1 MITACDTQDFVPF
14 GREYVQQHPGKFQI
28 QVQNVVH
35 TDPGLP
41 LLKSFRDIS
50 IQDSGKKEQ
59 WTFYTELDKDGCRG
73 SYDEELYVS
82 GNTVVWSKGGQDGC
96 RSVIKTFTMDSPVLQ
111 ALWCKFVIPESSN
124 PEEICSTLDTEG
136 EMQSGVCVVESSC
149 VSCFMEDGSDYLAA
163 LPFQVAHVWVIKNGL
178 LFERT
183 VSPTEYS
190 SQKRNAPN
198 QTTVFSMLH
207 PLDEVAPV
215 ITKTGT
221 AGCQKTSYLTDN
233 TQHVVFSSIDP
244 SIVLTYDTMVGVHSA
259 WKVRRARQEE
269 CNAVCNTWDQTASIY
284 QMGPCTPAQN
294 LNQSSSNMSRFYGN
308 ISASPQVSPLRSYSG
323 RISSP
328 AFMSHSQSPLIGN
341 PPGIDRRSQSPA
353 LLGSTSLL
361 RLHTPSPQTSKSPG
375 NFYRTPANMS
385 LINESFTEWMEPI
398 TPEICL
404 EHIWT
409 ETAPAIRDGSL
420 GKSSKA
426 FLTRD
431 LCGQQY
437 LCYVISYR
445 QQLRCVKFEESN
457 DLKKLVFG
465 AVNII
470 PCKDA
475 VPIESKDLLIVL
487 DTSGCL
493 FMYSGTAK
501 INRLHVPTLPVGNMS
516 VSILRQ
522 MTPLHSPVR
531 GGGGVFTSSRPPS
544 AMDARFD
551 EEFQLNQ
558 ISPVQTELEESA
570 NYDDFPLGCG
580 YIQNLRDNI
589 SDRFTIEL
597 TNGQLCRCTIPDMT
611 NSPGIDIGL
620 KALKHMLPR
629 DLALQMLGRW
639 YTVRNSPGG
648 IGSQSEWMMFIRC
661 LLGMMGYDT
670 AKLAL
675 TFKQEMD
682 MSLSPVSAKRAKT
695 SDQGSEEDWEWMLS
709 SDHHKFV
716 SETLDDALGLSG
728 CHGIPEAA
736 QSHQATV
743 NMSAILFSHI
753 PACFMAL
760 HLVYEELKLNSLLVE
775 DLEQLVTLL
784 HQLAVDLR
792 CNQYVDYYCRD
803 FPKLIDTASTVSQVK
818 DEHLEKMQ
826 YPSVFT
832 KIPPSVYKW
841 IITSLQGQ
849 KSGHVIYIPL
859 VCNNILNVVSLYA
872 LLLNKHMGTEQAID
886 RCLKK
891 VPPSGHRAPTCDI
904 SMSRSFCRA
913 SPTHN
918 YLERVVL
925 YMTQL
930 GMTERDLTYLP
941 VGIALP
947 IREAIFHCRCNP
959 PSDWPEEAYT
969 LTGREDISKL
979 LSLQDREDVSPP
991 PGIFKRKPSPQSQG
1005 TKEEDD
1011 GMEHLDDEYLRLRF
1025 SEDLRV
1031 QEARRLLHSSRPARI
1046 SLVQKPEISDHDFIE
1061 EQERHLYAICIRTMA
1076 LSVGRGMF
1084 TLSTYHPLPTETL
1097 PIPKLCLTGK
1107 APPRNT
1113 TVDLSHIDTPPN
1125 MTAWPLFHNG
1135 VAAGLRIADFSQVD
1149 SSWIM
1154 YNRPKSNELTNEYAG
1169 FLMALGLNKHL
1180 VKMNILNKHNYLSKG
1195 HEMTTIGLL
1204 LGIAAAKRS
1213 TMDLATMKMLSIH
1226 LPAMLP
1232 PTSTE
1237 LNVSHNVQVAAI
1249 LGVGLV
1255 FQGTGHRH
1263 TADILLAE
1271 IGRPP
1276 GPELQNCNDRESYSL
1291 AAGLALGLVM
1301 FGKGKETMGT
1311 SDLSMAD
1318 TLYHFMV
1325 GGHKRPLIGPSQE
1338 RYKTPSYQIQEGD
1351 TVNVDVTSPGA
1362 TLALGMLYFNTKNSA
1377 VSEWL
1382 KVPDTQFMLD
1392 QVRPDFLLLRT
1403 LARGLV
1409 MWDSVLPSVDFLKE
1423 TIPKILED
1431 YAFHKYQMQDDDNN
1445 IDFET
1450 MSQAYC
1456 NVVAGA
1462 CMVIGLKFAG
1472 SANQEAFDTLV
1483 ECMNRSLKIISTP
1496 PLVEQAGKSTVE
1508 NCMMT
1513 ILMSMA
1519 MVMAGTGNLEV
1530 LRMCRMFRSRVGP
1543 PYNLYVMYGSHIAI
1557 SMAIGLLFLGGGKYT
1572 LSTKDEAIAVMLCA
1586 FFPKFPTHSN
1596 DNRYHLQAFRHL
1608 YVLAAELRTML
1619 PRDVDT
1625 GFPCYVPI
1633 EIRFKDTEHY
1643 FNESYKTS
1651 APCILPEL
1659 DLLQEIKIL
1668 GPRYW
1673 PIVFHKDKNW
1683 NSLKLLLKHNG
1694 TLYVKQRAGHLS
1706 YVEDPKGYR
1715 SMLAKSLTV
1724 DQSSQTCV
1732 KPDVIKAFTSDT
1744 KVVALTEYFFS
1755 NHDNTE
1761 DLLQVLSDVLYE
1773 CVTLE
1778 KPEAL
1783 STHITLDQVTRR
1795 SEFQWTSLGVSQL
1808 KLIYAY
1814 YNLEH
1819 SSVLTG
1825 TEMLDQSAIQ
1835 EEFQGQQ
1842 LLKPEFILSMKNR
1855 LKNVLDKW
1863 LNENLSVLVKYI
1875 KGESVR
1881 GSAVRNLSAVL
1892 VWYDIPS
1899 PSDLA
1904 HISIEGVP
1912 SLPTL
1917 YAALPQL
1924 HVSTLMM
1931 LLNAWKTD
1939 R

>member
-1 MITACDTQDFVPF
+1 MITASDTQDFVPF

-50 IQDSGKKEQ
+50 IQDNGKKEQ
-59 WTFYTELDKDGCRG
+59 WTFYSDPDKDGHHG
-73 SYDEELYVS
+73 NYDEELYVS
-82 GNTVVWSKGGQDGC
+82 GNTVVWSKGGLDGC
-96 RSVIKTFTMDSPVLQ
+96 RSVVKTFTMDTPVLQ

-136 EMQSGVCVVESSC
+136 VVQCGVCVVESSC

-183 VSPTEYS
+183 VSPTEYRS
-190 SQKRNAPN
+190 LKRNAPN

-215 ITKTGT
+215 ITKTGS
-221 AGCQKTSYLTDN
+221 AGSQKTSYLTDN
-233 TQHVVFSSIDP
+233 TQHVVFSSLDP

-259 WKVRRARQEE
+259 WKVRRARTEE
-269 CNAVCNTWDQTASIY
+269 CSAVCNTWDQSASIY

-294 LNQSSSNMSRFYGN
+294 FNQSSSSMSRHYGN
-308 ISASPQVSPLRSYSG
+308 ISASPQVSPLRSFSG

-328 AFMSHSQSPLIGN
+328 AFMSHSQSPLTGN
-341 PPGIDRRSQSPA
+341 PPGLDRRSQSPA
-353 LLGSTSLL
+353 MLGNTSLH

-385 LINESFTEWMEPI
+385 LINESISEWIEPI

-426 FLTRD
+426 FQTRD

-437 LCYVISYR
+437 LCYLISYR

-465 AVNII
+465 TVNII

-493 FMYSGTAK
+493 YVYSGITK
-501 INRLHVPTLPVGNMS
+501 INRLHVPTLPVGGNMS
-516 VSILRQ
+516 LSMLRQ
-522 MTPLHSPVR
+522 MTPLQSPVR
-531 GGGGVFTSSRPPS
+531 GGVFTSSRPPS

-558 ISPVQTELEESA
+558 ISPVQTEFDESA
-570 NYDDFPLGCG
+570 NYDDFPVGCG
-580 YIQNLRDNI
+580 YIQCLRDNI
-589 SDRFTIEL
+589 SDRFTLEL
-597 TNGQLCRCTIPDMT
+597 TNGHLCRCTIPDMT
-611 NSPGIDIGL
+611 NSPGIDLSL

-629 DLALQMLGRW
+629 DLALQMLGKW

-648 IGSQSEWMMFIRC
+648 IGSQPEWMMFIRC

-670 AKLAL
+670 AKLPL

-682 MSLSPVSAKRAKT
+682 LSLSPVSAKRAKT

-716 SETLDDALGLSG
+716 TESLEDVLGLSV
-728 CHGIPEAA
+728 CNVIPEST
-736 QSHQATV
+736 QYQQATI
-743 NMSAILFSHI
+743 NTTAILFTHI

-775 DLEQLVTLL
+775 EVEQLVVLL

-792 CNQYVDYYCRD
+792 CN
-803 FPKLIDTASTVSQVK
+803 
-818 DEHLEKMQ
+818 
-826 YPSVFT
+826 
-832 KIPPSVYKW
+832 
-841 IITSLQGQ
+841 
-849 KSGHVIYIPL
+849 
-859 VCNNILNVVSLYA
+859 
-872 LLLNKHMGTEQAID
+872 
-886 RCLKK
+886 
-891 VPPSGHRAPTCDI
+891 
-904 SMSRSFCRA
+904 
-913 SPTHN
+913 
-918 YLERVVL
+918 
-925 YMTQL
+925 
-930 GMTERDLTYLP
+930 
-941 VGIALP
+941 
-947 IREAIFHCRCNP
+947 P
-959 PSDWPEEAYT
+959 PSDWPEESYA
-969 LTGREDISKL
+969 LIGREDISKL
-979 LSLQDREDVSPP
+979 MSLQDREDVSPP

-1031 QEARRLLHSSRPARI
+1031 QEARRLLQSSRPARI

-1084 TLSTYHPLPTETL
+1084 TMSTYHPLSTETL

-1113 TVDLSHIDTPPN
+1113 TVDLSHIDTPAN

-1154 YNRPKSNELTNEYAG
+1154 YNRPKSNELNNEYAG

-1195 HEMTTIGLL
+1195 HETTTIGLL
-1204 LGIAAAKRS
+1204 LGVAAAKRS
-1213 TMDLATMKMLSIH
+1213 TMDLSTMKMLSIH

-1237 LNVSHNVQVAAI
+1237 LNISHNMQVAAI

-1263 TADILLAE
+1263 TANILLAE

-1276 GPELQNCNDRESYSL
+1276 GPELQNCTDRESYSL

-1362 TLALGMLYFNTKNSA
+1362 TLALGMLYFNTKNRA

-1382 KVPDTQFMLD
+1382 QVPDTQFMLD

-1409 MWDSVLPSVDFLKE
+1409 MWDTVLPSIDFLKQ
-1423 TIPKILED
+1423 TIPQILED
-1431 YAFHKYQMQDDDNN
+1431 YAFHKYQMEDEDNT

-1483 ECMNRSLKIISTP
+1483 ECMNRSLKVISTP

-1508 NCMMT
+1508 NSMMT
-1513 ILMSMA
+1513 ILLSMA

-1608 YVLAAELRTML
+1608 YVLASELRTML

-1643 FNESYKTS
+1643 CNESYRTS
-1651 APCILPEL
+1651 APCTLPEL

-1683 NSLKLLLKHNG
+1683 KSLKLLLKHNG

-1732 KPDVIKAFTSDT
+1732 KPDIIKAFTSDS
-1744 KVVALTEYFFS
+1744 KVIALTEYFFS
-1755 NHDNTE
+1755 KHGDTHE
-1761 DLLQVLSDVLYE
+1761 DLLQVLSDILYE
-1773 CVTLE
+1773 CVTHE
-1778 KPEAL
+1778 KPEAI

-1795 SEFQWTSLGVSQL
+1795 SEFQCTSLGISQL
-1808 KLIYAY
+1808 KLIFAY

-1819 SSVLTG
+1819 SSVPTG
-1825 TEMLDQSAIQ
+1825 NEMLDHSGVH

-1842 LLKPEFILSMKNR
+1842 LLKPEFILSTKNR
-1855 LKNVLDKW
+1855 LKDVLDKW
-1863 LNENLSVLVKYI
+1863 LQENLSVLVKYM
-1875 KGESVR
+1875 KGETVK
-1881 GSAVRNLSAVL
+1881 GSAVKNLSAVL

-1899 PSDLA
+1899 PADIA
-1904 HISIEGVP
+1904 HISIDGVP
-1912 SLPTL
+1912 SLPAL

-1931 LLNAWKTD
+1931 LLKAWRTD